1 MTSEM
6 QRLNMTPGDLKTGI
20 FTPNLDPNVSVTIDD
35 LNHEEVMERIGA
47 IVFVGFLSIV
57 GVIGNI
63 HVLYIYGTKFKK
75 TNQRIFILVLGYLDL
90 FTCLVGMPF
99 IITDL
104 LLPLKFTSGLACKVL
119 RCTNYFTGGSSAFL
133 LVVIAVERYRKICH
147 PLESQMTIKGAK
159 VTSFLALLLALLLSW
174 PAAILY
180 GFSTVET
187 GYPNITGA
195 ACYVDD
201 TFIKTKYTTFYNA
214 LIVLI
219 IIIANIV
226 LIVLYIKVVRRI
238 YQQKAFRSE
247 NKSPFSR
254 SRKKSF
260 EPGQTCKVVTN
271 SEFQFCSMDML
282 KASHEDLTT
291 CSGPEE
297 SLDALD
303 DSSESC
309 RHANKLTKPGNRKK
323 SKKVSRNSARVTMM
337 LFVITVVYFVSFL
350 PHLVLKILADAKKDF
365 LSSLDFTGTFLYYV
379 FLYCIFINNMANP
392 IIYGFCDSKFMEH
405 IRTIYQRPCMSDK
418 H

>member
-1 MTSEM
+1 MSGTYNT
-6 QRLNMTPGDLKTGI
+6 NMTPAELMTGSDIVDIDL
-20 FTPNLDPNVSVTIDD
+20 NASVSIDD

-47 IVFVGFLSIV
+47 IIFVGFLSLVGIV
-57 GVIGNI
+57 GNL
-63 HVLYIYGTKFKK
+63 HVLYIYGTKFKR
-75 TNQRIFILVLGYLDL
+75 TNQRIFILFLGYLDL

-99 IITDL
+99 IISDL
-104 LLPLKFTSGLACKVL
+104 LLPLKFTSGIACKVL

-159 VTSFLALLLALLLSW
+159 VTSFLALLLALFLSW

-180 GFSTVET
+180 GFSTIDT

-201 TFIKTKYTTFYNA
+201 AFIKTKYTTFYNA
-214 LIVLI
+214 VIVLI

-247 NKSPFSR
+247 NKSHFSR
-254 SRKKSF
+254 ARKKSF

-282 KASHEDLTT
+282 KASQEDMTT
-291 CSGPEE
+291 CSGLDE
-297 SLDALD
+297 SMDGLD
-303 DSSESC
+303 DSSENSK
-309 RHANKLTKPGNRKK
+309 HGNKLTKPGNRKK
-323 SKKVSRNSARVTMM
+323 SKKVSHRSARVTMM

-365 LSSLDFTGTFLYYV
+365 LPNLDFTGTFLYYV
-379 FLYCIFINNMANP
+379 FLYSIFINNMANP

-405 IRTIYQRPCMSDK
+405 IRTIYQRPCLSDRK
-418 H
+418 